1 MRFFSVLLLL
11 FAALLSSSVRA
22 GNDFQQIE
30 YAPPEMDYDVI
41 GRMWEFVK
49 HTTGAPEDLPPP
61 RLVLDWHVPP
71 FARMG
76 FQYPTEKFPE
86 YAMQISVAPRTIEQ
100 YSKEMVSWGIGH
112 ELVHYA
118 FILRENH
125 WQRSKLTF
133 QDQLKH
139 HCNPE
144 FKLITRAIAD
154 EIWKI
159 YHSDTQRA
167 AMYDEV
173 EKSCFNEPNQ

>member
-1 MRFFSVLLLL
+1 MFAGSTEIQMLCWAVVLGLVQLVIATSMATL
-11 FAALLSSSVRA
+11 DQGLPYNLSPR
-22 GNDFQQIE
+22 
-30 YAPPEMDYDVI
+30 
-41 GRMWEFVK
+41 
-49 HTTGAPEDLPPP
+49 DLPPP
-61 RLVLDWHVPP
+61 RLELDWHVPP

-76 FQYPTEKFPE
+76 FQYPTDKFPE
-86 YAMQISVAPRTIEQ
+86 YQMQISIAPRTIEQ
-100 YSKEMVSWGIGH
+100 YSKEMVSWGVGH
-112 ELVHYA
+112 ELVHYV

-125 WQRSKLTF
+125 WHYGQATF
-133 QDQLKH
+133 QDHLKH

-144 FKLITRAIAD
+144 FKQITRAIAD

>member
-1 MRFFSVLLLL
+1 MRFKSVFLALSTAWLS
-11 FAALLSSSVRA
+11 FTATAA
-22 GNDFQQIE
+22 NDFQQIE
-30 YAPPEMDYDVI
+30 YTPPEIDYDVI
-41 GRMWEFVK
+41 ARMWEFVK
-49 HTTGAPEDLPPP
+49 QSTQAPADLPPP

-125 WQRSKLTF
+125 WRRSQTTF

-144 FKLITRAIAD
+144 FKQITRAIAD
-154 EIWKI
+154 EIWHI

>member
-1 MRFFSVLLLL
+1 MRFKSVLIALSGSC
-11 FAALLSSSVRA
+11 LLSTA
-22 GNDFQQIE
+22 LAANDFQQIE
-30 YAPPEMDYDVI
+30 YTPPEIDYDVI
-41 GRMWEFVK
+41 NRMWDFVK
-49 HTTGAPEDLPPP
+49 HTTDAPHDLPPP

-76 FQYPTEKFPE
+76 FQYPTDKFPE
-86 YAMQISVAPRTIEQ
+86 YQMQISIAPRTIEQ
-100 YSKEMVSWGIGH
+100 YSKEMVSWGVGH

-125 WQRSKLTF
+125 WRHGQATF
-133 QDQLKH
+133 QDHLKH

-144 FKLITRAIAD
+144 FKQITRAIAD

>member
-1 MRFFSVLLLL
+1 M
-11 FAALLSSSVRA
+11 
-22 GNDFQQIE
+22 
-30 YAPPEMDYDVI
+30 
-41 GRMWEFVK
+41 
-49 HTTGAPEDLPPP
+49 
-61 RLVLDWHVPP
+61 PP

-76 FQYPTEKFPE
+76 FQYPTDKYPD
-86 YAMQISVAPRTIEQ
+86 YAMQISIAPRTIEQ
-100 YSKEMVSWGIGH
+100 YSKEMVAWGIGH
-112 ELVHYA
+112 ELVHYT

-125 WQRSKLTF
+125 WARSKLTF

-144 FKLITRAIAD
+144 FKMITRAIAD

>member
-1 MRFFSVLLLL
+1 MLFKSVLFALSGVWLSC
-11 FAALLSSSVRA
+11 AALA
-22 GNDFQQIE
+22 ANDFQQIE
-30 YAPPEMDYDVI
+30 YTPPEIDYDVI
-41 GRMWEFVK
+41 NRMWDFVK
-49 HTTGAPEDLPPP
+49 HNTHAPRDLPPP

-76 FQYPTEKFPE
+76 FQYPTDKFPE
-86 YAMQISVAPRTIEQ
+86 YQMQISIAPRTIEQ
-100 YSKEMVSWGIGH
+100 YSKEMVSWGVGH
-112 ELVHYA
+112 ELVHYV

-125 WQRSKLTF
+125 WRYGQATF
-133 QDQLKH
+133 QDHLKH

-144 FKLITRAIAD
+144 FKQITRAIAD